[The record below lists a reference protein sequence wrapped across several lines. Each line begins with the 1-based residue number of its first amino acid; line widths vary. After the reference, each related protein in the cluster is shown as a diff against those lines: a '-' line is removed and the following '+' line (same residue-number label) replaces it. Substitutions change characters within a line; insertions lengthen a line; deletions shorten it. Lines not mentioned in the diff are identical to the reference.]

1 MAFEVGLQACLV
13 RFLCAVK
20 RDKGRQSADD
30 SSKEGGGGGM
40 MQHHCASQGPV
51 PTVSV
56 YCPSEYRYVV
66 LRSVKDVLE
75 H

>member
-30 SSKEGGGGGM
+30 SSKEGGGV
-40 MQHHCASQGPV
+40 A
-51 PTVSV
+51 
-56 YCPSEYRYVV
+56 
-66 LRSVKDVLE
+66 
-75 H
+75 

>member
-1 MAFEVGLQACLV
+1 MALEVGLQACLV

-40 MQHHCASQGPV
+40 MQHHCASQGLIQVSNCICV
-51 PTVSV
+51 PSV
-56 YCPSEYRYVV
+56 RISLCCSAFC
-66 LRSVKDVLE
+66 
-75 H
+75 